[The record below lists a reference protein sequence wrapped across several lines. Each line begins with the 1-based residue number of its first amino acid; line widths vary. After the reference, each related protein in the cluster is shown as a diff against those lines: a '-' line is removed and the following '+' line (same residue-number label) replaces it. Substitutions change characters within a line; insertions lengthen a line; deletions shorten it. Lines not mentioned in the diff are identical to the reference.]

1 MKPEIEP
8 QAKSPSQFPGV
19 AKVPR
24 RKAKRKSKR
33 DRGCGCSGS
42 GGGRSAGGARGG
54 KAPAGG
60 SLGGSRDYSPTG
72 AEAVEA
78 RAKIHAML
86 AWDDGFPV
94 RPPAQTV
101 ERETYIAAWRREI
114 SRLGE
119 YHSQPAKA
127 QAILGA
133 ECSN

>member
-1 MKPEIEP
+1 MKSEIEP
-8 QAKSPSQFPGV
+8 QAESPSKFPGV

-24 RKAKRKSKR
+24 RKAKRKAKR
-33 DRGCGCSGS
+33 DRGCGYSSS

-60 SLGGSRDYSPTG
+60 SLGGSRDYSPTV

-94 RPPAQTV
+94 RPPAESAAAV
-101 ERETYIAAWRREI
+101 TYWRAWRAEI
-114 SRLGE
+114 AYLGE
-119 YHSQPAKA
+119 HHSDRIKA
-127 QAILGA
+127 DAILEA
-133 ECSN
+133 QCN